1 MDIFIDWGSTNFHAF
16 LVQDGKV
23 VDRREVAG
31 HGVLKSFVQA
41 PFSSRNYDYSVFLN
55 EAVNAWLTRYPD
67 APVLMCGAV
76 GSREGWVETKY
87 VEAPAGFGEIV
98 AGLYRLTAEQKGC
111 LGDRSIAVTS
121 GLALEHRDGRH
132 DVMRSEEVKG
142 LGATTH
148 FGRDNALLCIPGTH
162 CKWLKVEGGKIV
174 DFHTVM
180 TGDLYGVLSEHGSLA
195 PLFRNGPPLRDVGQ
209 HFGSFDQGLE
219 LADNGRDLLVDI
231 WQVRS
236 RELHAGEPPHSLQSF
251 LSGILIGHELRQIR
265 QFHPAAR
272 EILLVSDPGSRQVF
286 YRRACERFG
295 LSISAEIDSETAVCV
310 GLTMIRN
317 HLAGPL
323 AKPRR
328 M

>member
-16 LVQDGKV
+16 LVRDGTV
-23 VDRREVAG
+23 VDRLEVAG

-41 PFSSRNYDYSVFLN
+41 TSSSRNYDYSMFLK
-55 EAVNAWLTRYPD
+55 EAVQAWLKQYPD

-87 VEAPAGFGEIV
+87 VEAPAGFEEMA
-98 AGLYRLTAEQKGC
+98 AGLYRLTAEQRGC
-111 LGDRSIAVTS
+111 LGERSIAIVS

-148 FGRDNALLCIPGTH
+148 AGRDSALLCIPGTH
-162 CKWLKVEGGKIV
+162 CKWLKVESGKIV
-174 DFHTVM
+174 DFYTVM

-209 HFGSFDQGLE
+209 HYPSFDQGLE
-219 LADNGRDLLVDI
+219 LAGNGRDLLVDI

-236 RELHAGEPPHSLQSF
+236 RELHAAAPPQSLQSF

-265 QFHPAAR
+265 QFHPDAR
-272 EILLVSDPGSRQVF
+272 EILLVSDPGPRQVF

-317 HLAGPL
+317 
-323 AKPRR
+323 RR
-328 M
+328 TGGLRGAAS